1 MDICPVAHTSV
12 QGDCRGSKILQ
23 KFDAVSSID
32 SSDGKMGEHPGAF
45 QLKRPPLLKGPLL
58 RLKAEGFLSDILL
71 IEPQGRTEWQAS
83 AEVSLTGQI

>member
-32 SSDGKMGEHPGAF
+32 SSDGRTSRSIPAEETSITE
-45 QLKRPPLLKGPLL
+45 GPLL

-71 IEPQGRTEWQAS
+71 IEQQARTEWQAS
-83 AEVSLTGQI
+83 AEVSLKGQI